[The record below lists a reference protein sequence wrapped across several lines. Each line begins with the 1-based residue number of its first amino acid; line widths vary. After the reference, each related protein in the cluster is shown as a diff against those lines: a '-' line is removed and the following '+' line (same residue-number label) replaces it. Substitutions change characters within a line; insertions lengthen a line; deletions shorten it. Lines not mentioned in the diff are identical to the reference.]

1 MPLRARSSLVGWLLA
16 AACVLGA
23 TPVAHAT
30 SVEAMDLGALVRAAD
45 HVVVGT
51 VVSTEAR
58 YDHLDRIVTD
68 ATVRVDERMHGAAPE
83 GSTVIVR
90 RLGGVV
96 GDVGLRIEG
105 EPTFLPGERVLL
117 FARTI
122 ASERLLRP
130 IGMSQGVM
138 PIQRDAAGAEVVMPG
153 GEGLSLVQRGD
164 DGRLRA
170 APGALLSPEPA
181 DALLARVRDL
191 VAEVHGGR

>member
-1 MPLRARSSLVGWLLA
+1 MALRARSSPIGWLLA
-16 AACVLGA
+16 AACVLGTA
-23 TPVAHAT
+23 SVAHAT
-30 SVEAMDLGALVRAAD
+30 SVEAMDLRALVGASD

-51 VVSTEAR
+51 VVSVESR

-68 ATVRVDERMHGAAPE
+68 ATVRVDERMLGAAPE
-83 GSTVIVR
+83 GSTVLVR
-90 RLGGVV
+90 RLGGVL

-105 EPTFLPGERVLL
+105 EPSFLPGERVLL

-130 IGMSQGVM
+130 VGMSQGVL
-138 PIQRDAAGAEVVMPG
+138 PIQRDEAGAEMVMPG
-153 GEGLSLVQRGD
+153 GEGLSLVQRGG

-170 APGALLSPEPA
+170 APGALLSPEPV

-191 VAEVHGGR
+191 VAEIHVGR